1 MHWQTGCSLG
11 ARYAI
16 RIDLLRI
23 DLLTE
28 ATRTERNVVFVSG
41 QMSKLPSACFYFYLF
56 ASHKFFEI
64 RHTWRGFK
72 YCKYH
77 MEEGT
82 NIANI
87 AWRML
92 QILQILRNWQFC
104 KYLSLP
110 NLISEWCTQLCDK
123 QKSLRKLWPN
133 FFGPSV
139 PKYPN
144 HTSCPLVH

>member
-1 MHWQTGCSLG
+1 MHWQTGCSIG

-64 RHTWRGFK
+64 LHTWKRV
-72 YCKYH
+72 
-77 MEEGT
+77 
-82 NIANI
+82 
-87 AWRML
+87 
-92 QILQILRNWQFC
+92 QILQILHGGGYKYCKYCSNWQFC
-104 KYLSLP
+104 KYPPLP

-133 FFGPSV
+133 CFGQVSFKSCPSV
-139 PKYPN
+139 PKIFQSY
-144 HTSCPLVH
+144 